1 MNSQSISCFIA
12 CFSPSITDE
21 LGLLEVL
28 AWSGTSFYVLKSP
41 VHTGFVLKGT
51 SSLKQGHRNQ
61 EKISRPQM
69 QSARGSLGN
78 GQLLSLEQWCPV
90 AGCHDLGNSK
100 PSGQQEVPRWNRAIV
115 SPTVSR
121 RRRQD
126 VWGLLLDQILAI
138 GDPEPQ
144 QNIYSSHFPFPSG
157 HWSLTLRNTV
167 TS

>member
-1 MNSQSISCFIA
+1 
-12 CFSPSITDE
+12 
-21 LGLLEVL
+21 
-28 AWSGTSFYVLKSP
+28 
-41 VHTGFVLKGT
+41 
-51 SSLKQGHRNQ
+51 
-61 EKISRPQM
+61 M

-78 GQLLSLEQWCPV
+78 GQLLSLEQWWPV

-100 PSGQQEVPRWNRAIV
+100 PSGQQEGPRWNQAIV

-121 RRRQD
+121 SRRQD
-126 VWGLLLDQILAI
+126 AWGLLLDQILAI

-157 HWSLTLRNTV
+157 HWSLTLRSTV